1 MTMAAQA
8 EQKQGM
14 LFDDEARQL
23 MDEIESIKAKIRPLK
38 EQQANAEA
46 KLLDVMERN
55 KKQTAVVVID
65 GEKKS
70 LLVVK
75 KVRVSKAKAVRAAKA
90 LFT

>member
-1 MTMAAQA
+1 MAAQA

-23 MDEIESIKAKIRPLK
+23 MDEIESIKAKIRQLK